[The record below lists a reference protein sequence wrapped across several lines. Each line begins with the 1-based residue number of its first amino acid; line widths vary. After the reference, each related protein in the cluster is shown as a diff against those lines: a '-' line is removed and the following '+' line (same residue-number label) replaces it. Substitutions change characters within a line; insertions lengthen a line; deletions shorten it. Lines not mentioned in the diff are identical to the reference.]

1 MQKMANSTARNLG
14 FAFGLVGGGLLIAA
28 AIVAAVSAGIDYAS
42 AHAATAAITASTTAS
57 VVLFVLGG
65 LVLFFAYLGQ
75 KAWRDR
81 PIASGIVL
89 VVLAAVGLGVLGL
102 GAGGIALVGA
112 ILVLIAGVLFLV
124 EPATTM
130 ARSTATTS

>member
-1 MQKMANSTARNLG
+1 MQKMANSTERTLG
-14 FAFGLVGGGLLIAA
+14 FGFGLVGGVLMIAA
-28 AIVAAVSAGIDYAS
+28 AIVAAVSAAVNYAA
-42 AHAATAAITASTTAS
+42 AHAATSAITASTTAS

-65 LVLFFAYLGQ
+65 LVLFFAYMGQ

-102 GAGGIALVGA
+102 GEGGIALVGA
-112 ILVLIAGVLFLV
+112 ILVLIAGVLYLI

-130 ARSTATTS
+130 ARSASTTA